1 MTYDKLYV
9 GRLSQATHFSQQAV
23 NTGGTLMRSQLSY
36 STHHI
41 INELT
46 NDMFMKSN
54 EPVHDNST

>member
-9 GRLSQATHFSQQAV
+9 GRPSQATHFSQQAV
-23 NTGGTLMRSQLSY
+23 NTGGRTLMRSQLSY

-46 NDMFMKSN
+46 YQRHVY
-54 EPVHDNST
+54 EV